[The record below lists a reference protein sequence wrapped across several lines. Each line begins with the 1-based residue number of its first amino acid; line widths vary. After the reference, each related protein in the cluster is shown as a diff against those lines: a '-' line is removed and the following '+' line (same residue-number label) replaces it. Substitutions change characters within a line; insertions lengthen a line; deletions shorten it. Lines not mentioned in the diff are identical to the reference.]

1 MIVTRFFR
9 IDTTTIPG
17 HYLSDVELSEE
28 DGEGLSIAEVAN
40 TLREDKDSLDALLI
54 LGKDGQ
60 DVFGMPGVHKVIRD
74 LRPKRLKVVVAT
86 PGHHPDAVSDLVG
99 AGYVDHIVL
108 QLDRFP
114 TRDQLNTMEAARK
127 EGCPFSV
134 RMTVGKDGITSDDIG
149 RIADLVSGA
158 YLILLKQAHG
168 NAYKINEVT
177 SMAKA
182 LKPFAK
188 EVKIS

>member
-1 MIVTRFFR
+1 MMITRFFR

-17 HYLSDVELSEE
+17 RYLSDVELSEE
-28 DGEGLSIAEVAN
+28 DGQGLNITEIAN
-40 TLREDKDSLDALLI
+40 TLREDRDSLDALLI

-86 PGHHPDAVSDLVG
+86 PGHHPEAVSDLVG
-99 AGYVDHIVL
+99 AGYVDHIIL

-114 TRDQLNTMEAARK
+114 TRDQLNTMEAARR

-134 RMTVGKDGITSDDIG
+134 RMTIGREDITSEDIG
-149 RIADLVSGA
+149 RVADLVSGA
-158 YLILLKQAHG
+158 ELILLRQVHG
-168 NAYKINEVT
+168 KTYKPNEVT

>member
-9 IDTTTIPG
+9 IDTTTVPG
-17 HYLSDVELSEE
+17 RYLSDVELSDE
-28 DGEGLSIAEVAN
+28 DEQGLNIAEIAN
-40 TLREDKDSLDALLI
+40 TLREDKDSLDALLLI
-54 LGKDGQ
+54 GKDGQ
-60 DVFGMPGVHKVIRD
+60 DVFGMPGVHKVIRE

-86 PGHHPDAVSDLVG
+86 PGRNPDAVSDLVG
-99 AGYVDHIVL
+99 AGYVDHIIL

-114 TRDQLNTMEAARK
+114 TRDQLNTLEAARK
-127 EGCPFSV
+127 EDCPFSV
-134 RMTVGKDGITSDDIG
+134 RMAVGKEAVTSDDVE
-149 RIADLVSGA
+149 RISDLVSGA
-158 YLILLKQAHG
+158 DFILIRQAG
-168 NAYKINEVT
+168 GKTYKANEMA